1 MSRLALSLWRT
12 GSIFLLG
19 ILTNSSRYSGF
30 CPVLSCPPDTLR
42 YRASWFP
49 RAMPSLTSF
58 LHFAVYKGSEGELT
72 AEFWCWRD
80 CWLGLST
87 CHLYQVSGDEFL
99 IEFRSRKWR
108 VFDQFIHFPPT
119 REYDCSTQLV
129 SLSARSLSHQ
139 AWPQLLPSLGSCKG
153 FFPLNSL
160 CSVLS
165 LNVLFWISRV

>member
-1 MSRLALSLWRT
+1 MENWLYIFTGNFNELIQILWFLSCPVLP
-12 GSIFLLG
+12 
-19 ILTNSSRYSGF
+19 SRYSQI
-30 CPVLSCPPDTLR
+30 
-42 YRASWFP
+42 
-49 RAMPSLTSF
+49 TSILVPQSNAF
-58 LHFAVYKGSEGELT
+58 TDFLLHFAVYKGSEGELT

-80 CWLGLST
+80 CWLCLST

-99 IEFRSRKWR
+99 IEFRSRKWC

-129 SLSARSLSHQ
+129 SLSARSLSYQ